1 MTPGRLD
8 AGAAQNAAMPRV
20 VFAPSLRRHVDA
32 PPREVAGGTVREA
45 LAAAFALQPRLAS
58 YVLDE
63 QGSLRKHVMVF
74 VNGQRIAD
82 RDTLGDPLGPAD
94 EVQVFQALT
103 GG

>member
-1 MTPGRLD
+1 M
-8 AGAAQNAAMPRV
+8 QNGAMPRV
-20 VFAPSLRRHVDA
+20 VFAPNLRRHVDA

-45 LAAAFALQPRLAS
+45 LDAAFAVEPRLAG

-63 QGSLRKHVMVF
+63 QGGLRKHVIVF

-82 RDTLGDPLGPAD
+82 RHGLGDVLGPAD
-94 EVQVFQALT
+94 EVQVFQALS

>member
-1 MTPGRLD
+1 MIPACRAPGP
-8 AGAAQNAAMPRV
+8 AQNRAMPRV
-20 VFAPSLRRHVDA
+20 VFAPHLRRHVDA
-32 PPREVAGGTVREA
+32 PPCEVAGGTVREA
-45 LAAAFALQPRLAS
+45 LAAAFAVQPRLAG

-63 QGSLRKHVMVF
+63 QGALRKHVIVF

-82 RDTLGDPLGPAD
+82 RDGLGDPLAPAD